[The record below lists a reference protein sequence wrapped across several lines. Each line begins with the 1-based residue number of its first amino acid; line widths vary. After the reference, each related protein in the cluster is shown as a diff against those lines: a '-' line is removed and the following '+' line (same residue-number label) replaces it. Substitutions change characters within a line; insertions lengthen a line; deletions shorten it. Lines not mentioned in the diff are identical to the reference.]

1 MTIAGTFRMAT
12 RPTLLVRLT
21 LFLLG
26 LASFST
32 LVALALQHR
41 ALASDLE
48 RAARQRV
55 ETAARAADRVVEL
68 HLRATWDRYRA
79 ISRTPQFRANLE
91 VNDAPT
97 LAHFASELAQAQGAA
112 RVVFQNGSGTLVAA
126 AGDPGLDGSI
136 RGLEGA
142 TLVSRR
148 GRPYVVVGLPLDT
161 DGRLVGRLVAAERV
175 EPTVVREWSDLSGA
189 KVLFH
194 IGRDAASTLVAPVR
208 SGPGV
213 TMSVRM
219 SVSAERQALANS
231 RRHLITAGATA
242 LLVGLLASLLLSQR
256 LVVAIRDIKRA
267 AEQIGDGDLSVRLG
281 STRRDEI
288 GDVARA
294 VDDMAARL
302 AQARESEL
310 ESARV
315 KSEFL
320 ANMSHEIRTPMHGIF
335 GMTDILLETPLSPE
349 QRDYADSVRRCADT
363 LLTIVNDILDFS
375 KIEAGKLELEL
386 ADFQLGT
393 LVEEASVL
401 FAPRAAAKELE
412 LACLVDSDVPRDV
425 RGDAG
430 RLRQVLLNLI
440 GNAVKFTEKGEVVVR
455 VGLARRSE
463 SHALLRF
470 RVTDTG
476 IGIPAE
482 RMHRLFQTFSQVDGS
497 MTRRYGGTGLGLAI
511 SKRLVEMMGGEI
523 GVESQVGG
531 GSTFWFTVR
540 LHLAASPDRHEP
552 DVLARVY
559 GVRALV
565 VDDNE
570 TNRRILHQQVVSW
583 GMRNGMAASA
593 ADALA
598 LLREA
603 VDRRDPYR
611 VVLLDMQ
618 MPGMDGKSLARV
630 IRRDTAL
637 RGTALIL
644 LTSMGPHEIDAQD
657 ADLFAARLTKP
668 VRASHLLR
676 CLVDVLGRPA
686 SASGAHEPGP
696 ANAEIHVLLAQE
708 DRTDRLIVAHVL
720 KQAGVRVHVVVDG
733 REALAAI
740 EREHYDLVL
749 VDVDIPE
756 MAALEAALTAR
767 RRAGGPPGTPIVGIA
782 APAAGARER
791 WLAAGMDDC
800 IAKPLQT
807 TSLHAVLERWT
818 RRANGPAA
826 RDAGEG
832 VRTR

>member
-1 MTIAGTFRMAT
+1 MTIA
-12 RPTLLVRLT
+12 RPTLFVRLT

-26 LASFST
+26 LAAFST
-32 LVALALQHR
+32 LVALALQDR
-41 ALASDLE
+41 ALGTDLE
-48 RAARQRV
+48 RAARRRLD
-55 ETAARAADRVVEL
+55 TTARAADRLVEM
-68 HLRATWDRYRA
+68 HLRGAWDRYRA

-91 VNDAPT
+91 VNDPPT
-97 LAHFASELAQAQGAA
+97 LAHYATELAEAQDAA
-112 RVVFQNGSGTLVAA
+112 RVVFLNGSGAVVAA
-126 AGDPGLDGSI
+126 AGDPGLDPSI

-142 TLVSRR
+142 SLVSRR

-175 EPTVVREWSDLSGA
+175 EGALIREWSDLCGA
-189 KVLFH
+189 KLLFH
-194 IGRDAASTLVAPVR
+194 AGHDTANALVAPVR

-219 SVSAERQALANS
+219 SIAAEREALANS
-231 RRHLITAGATA
+231 RRHLATAGASA
-242 LLVGLLASLLLSQR
+242 MFVGLLASLMLSRR
-256 LVVAIRDIKRA
+256 LVTAIRGIKRA
-267 AEQIGDGDLSVRLG
+267 AEQIGGGDLSVRLA

-302 AQARESEL
+302 AEARESEL
-310 ESARV
+310 ESARM

-349 QRDYADSVRRCADT
+349 QRDYAVSVRRCADT
-363 LLTIVNDILDFS
+363 LLTIVNDILDLS
-375 KIEAGKLELEL
+375 KIEAGKLELEF
-386 ADFQLGT
+386 ADFHVGT
-393 LVEEASVL
+393 VAEEASVL
-401 FAPRAAAKELE
+401 FAPRAASKELE
-412 LACLVDSDVPRDV
+412 LACMVDADVPSNV
-425 RGDAG
+425 RGDPG

-440 GNAVKFTEKGEVVVR
+440 GNAVKFTERGEVVVR
-455 VGLARRSE
+455 VGIVRRSE

-470 RVTDTG
+470 AVTDTG

-523 GVESQVGG
+523 GVDSHLGR

-540 LHLAASPDRHEP
+540 LQLAASQEPHQPDLLSP
-552 DVLARVY
+552 VY
-559 GVRALV
+559 GVRVLI

-583 GMRNGMAASA
+583 GMRNGMAAGA

-618 MPGMDGKSLARV
+618 MPGMDGKALARI

-637 RGTALIL
+637 DGTALIL
-644 LTSMGPHEIDAQD
+644 LTSMGPHELDGDD
-657 ADLFAARLTKP
+657 ADLFVARLTKP

-676 CLVDVLGRPA
+676 CLADLLGRA
-686 SASGAHEPGP
+686 STLDVRAPSGAE
-696 ANAEIHVLLAQE
+696 ARVHVLLAE
-708 DRTDRLIVAHVL
+708 GDRTDRLLVAHML
-720 KQAGVRVHVVVDG
+720 KQAGVRVHVVIDG

-740 EREHYDLVL
+740 EREPYDLVL
-749 VDVDIPE
+749 VDLDLPE
-756 MAALEAALTAR
+756 IAPFEAAVKTLRLGGAAR
-767 RRAGGPPGTPIVGIA
+767 GTPIVGMA
-782 APAAGARER
+782 AAADGARER
-791 WLAAGMDDC
+791 CLAAGMDDC
-800 IAKPLQT
+800 IIKPMQ
-807 TSLHAVLERWT
+807 SAALHAALERWT
-818 RRANGPAA
+818 GRVKGTAAAGGAGHPA
-826 RDAGEG
+826 RP
-832 VRTR
+832 R